1 MYQKIITLYV
11 SSLRVLQAVQPAM
24 LFSVR
29 VWMAKVFFVSGWL
42 KLMNWENTML
52 LFTYEHPVPFLPP
65 LLAAVSGTFFEI
77 VCPLALVLGVAT
89 RLATLP
95 LLAMAAVIQF
105 TYLDHLQHYYWAML
119 LLITLF
125 VGPGKWSVDAWLAK
139 KFPALGGRY

>member
-1 MYQKIITLYV
+1 MCQKLIGVYAA
-11 SSLRVLQAVQPAM
+11 VLKMLEAVQPAV
-24 LFSVR
+24 LLGVR

-42 KLMNWENTML
+42 KLMNWDNTLL

-95 LLAMAAVIQF
+95 LLAMTAVIQF

-119 LLITLF
+119 LLIMLF